1 VLEAI
6 NRFEELIG
14 KKLSVVYVDQHR
26 VGDHICY
33 ISDLRRI
40 SADYPEWR
48 QEYTLD
54 RIFAELSRSP
64 QGDGL

>member
-1 VLEAI
+1 
-6 NRFEELIG
+6 
-14 KKLSVVYVDQHR
+14 

-40 SADYPEWR
+40 EADYPEWR

-54 RIFAELSRSP
+54 RIFAELSSKRVVS
-64 QGDGL
+64 